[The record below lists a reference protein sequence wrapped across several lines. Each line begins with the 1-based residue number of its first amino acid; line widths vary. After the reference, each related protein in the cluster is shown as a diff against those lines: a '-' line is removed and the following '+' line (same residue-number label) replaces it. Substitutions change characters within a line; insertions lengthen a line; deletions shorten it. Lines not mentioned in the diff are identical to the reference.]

1 MTFLRTDPTNSSV
14 LPRGVH
20 LSSLTQS
27 TSGSLFDAKLGV
39 LLDLRDEATYLGL
52 DSLSQLC
59 TNEIRQ
65 KLGHN
70 APNHTQGNN
79 NPSVNSVGE
88 PGILPSVDDESRS
101 DAQGHHPS
109 AHGLCALVEFVEGGL
124 TVPILESHV
133 AKTQGWGGIDTSAD
147 PPSSFPTSP
156 SLVPLNMVTTIE
168 TTPSGVAAHHF
179 ENSPAQSLQA
189 TNTLPIAPPSSS
201 SRAPSLPTS
210 PSISQASIRPQN
222 HTESRPIRAVP
233 TSTSPIPDSGKKSEG
248 RSKGKN
254 TRRQGPPP
262 IDTSTM
268 GHLAF
273 ESSESV
279 SIVSKFDDLGLKE
292 DLLRGIYS
300 CSEFISNTPNRKK
313 S

>member
-1 MTFLRTDPTNSSV
+1 MTFLRTDPKDSSS
-14 LPRGVH
+14 LPRGVQ

-27 TSGSLFDAKLGV
+27 TSSSLFNAKLEV
-39 LLDLRDEATYLGL
+39 LLDLREEASYLGL

-70 APNHTQGNN
+70 APKHTQGSN
-79 NPSVNSVGE
+79 NPGVNSVVE
-88 PGILPSVDDESRS
+88 PGTLPPVDDESRS
-101 DAQGHHPS
+101 QAAQGHHLP
-109 AHGLCALVEFVEGGL
+109 AHSLYAHVEFVEGGL
-124 TVPILESHV
+124 TVPILDHV
-133 AKTQGWGGIDTSAD
+133 AKPQGWGEIDTGAD

-156 SLVPLNMVTTIE
+156 SLVPLNTTTTE

-189 TNTLPIAPPSSS
+189 TNNLPIAPPPS
-201 SRAPSLPTS
+201 SRTPSRPPSPSL
-210 PSISQASIRPQN
+210 SQASIRPQD
-222 HTESRPIRAVP
+222 HTESRPIRAVTTCASP
-233 TSTSPIPDSGKKSEG
+233 THDSGTKSEG

-254 TRRQGPPP
+254 TTRQGPPP

-268 GHLAF
+268 GHLSF
-273 ESSESV
+273 ESSEGV
-279 SIVSKFDDLGLKE
+279 LIVSKFNDLRLKA
-292 DLLRGIYS
+292 DLLRGIYA
-300 CSEFISNTPNRKK
+300 CSEFISPISTPNRK